1 MKTLSYIKG
10 NLLRLTWIC
19 VLLLST
25 AFAQA
30 QMKGVQGLV
39 VDETNQP
46 LPGATVYTAD
56 KKSVSITDVDGLF
69 KLDNVTPGDTLVVSY
84 VSYKTFKQVIKKSDN
99 FF

>member
-25 AFAQA
+25 AFTQA

-56 KKSVSITDVDGLF
+56 KNLSVSRMWMVCSNWIM
-69 KLDNVTPGDTLVVSY
+69 
-84 VSYKTFKQVIKKSDN
+84 
-99 FF
+99 